1 MKRNYQVKV
10 ELDEETVKP
19 IVAPYVKRIKE
30 LEKENTKLL
39 KDALNIANAKLKE
52 ELEHYRS
59 EMQLVYGKFDSQKEK
74 HAYEAFCK
82 KHRHPEQMKGQEM
95 VAIPV
100 AKIPYVIEKPT
111 SVGTMKQVVCP
122 ICGEKKDITDIG
134 TW

>member
-1 MKRNYQVKV
+1 MKQNYQIKLT
-10 ELDEETVKP
+10 LDDEMVKP
-19 IVAPYVKRIKE
+19 IVAPYVKRIKQ

-59 EMQLVYGKFDSQKEK
+59 EMQLVYGKFDSQKEM

-82 KHRHPEQMKGQEM
+82 KHKHLEQFKGQENC
-95 VAIPV
+95 AIPV
-100 AKIPYVIEKPT
+100 AKAPYVKEEPT
-111 SVGTMKQVVCP
+111 SVGIIKKVVCP
-122 ICGEKKDITDIG
+122 ICGAEKDITDIG